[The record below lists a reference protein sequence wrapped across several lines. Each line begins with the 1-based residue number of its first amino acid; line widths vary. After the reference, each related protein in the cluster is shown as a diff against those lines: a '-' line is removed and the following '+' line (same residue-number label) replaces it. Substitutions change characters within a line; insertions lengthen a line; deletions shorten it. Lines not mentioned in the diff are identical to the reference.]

1 MTEAK
6 TFLGGDAFAE
16 FIQGRKIL
24 IADPSSVTRSSLC
37 NILQDLG
44 TKESQ
49 ISLVTTYEQALEEIP
64 RFKPHVVITEFDL
77 GKRCGL
83 DLLQTQRETNPEESR
98 NCIFIIVAGNTSQ
111 SAVARAAEEDVDAY
125 IVKPYTQDTVR
136 KTLVRAAM
144 TKAKPSEYVLTIEKG
159 KTKVAQKN
167 MDDAEGLFNHA
178 MKLDPAPTLACYYLG
193 QVKEIR
199 KLPDQAKGVYFQ
211 GLKFNKIH
219 YKCNL
224 GLYDLY
230 LKEKNYEEAYDVI
243 KRVSH
248 YFPSNP
254 KRLSEVLRLAI
265 INSKYEDVEQYYA
278 AFSNMDDRD
287 ESLIKHVCAA
297 LIVCGKYY
305 MRAGT
310 PARALPLFQKATAT
324 GTGRTKIIKEVVQT
338 LLEYSATKEAREFLD
353 KFPKDTHAGED
364 YLNSKLQVADSEG
377 GGKEVFDE
385 GRVLIEKG
393 LADERVYAIMIRRAF
408 EASLRPLA
416 QSIVV
421 EAIKRFPAK
430 KDVYEQLLN
439 APAFAKTSTP

>member
-1 MTEAK
+1 
-6 TFLGGDAFAE
+6 
-16 FIQGRKIL
+16 
-24 IADPSSVTRSSLC
+24 
-37 NILQDLG
+37 
-44 TKESQ
+44 
-49 ISLVTTYEQALEEIP
+49 
-64 RFKPHVVITEFDL
+64 
-77 GKRCGL
+77 
-83 DLLQTQRETNPEESR
+83 
-98 NCIFIIVAGNTSQ
+98 
-111 SAVARAAEEDVDAY
+111 
-125 IVKPYTQDTVR
+125 
-136 KTLVRAAM
+136 M

-254 KRLSEVLRLAI
+254 KRLKRLGLAI

-305 MRAGT
+305 MRAGSSV
-310 PARALPLFQKATAT
+310 RAMPLFQKATAT

-338 LLEYSATKEAREFLD
+338 LLEHNAVKEAREFLL
-353 KFPKDTHAGED
+353 KFPNDTHAGED
-364 YLNSKLQVADSEG
+364 YLNSRLQILDAEG
-377 GGKEVFDE
+377 LVKGVFDE
-385 GRVLIEKG
+385 GRVLIEG
-393 LADERVYAIMIRRAF
+393 G
-408 EASLRPLA
+408 
-416 QSIVV
+416 
-421 EAIKRFPAK
+421 
-430 KDVYEQLLN
+430 
-439 APAFAKTSTP
+439 